1 MKSLVKNEP
10 VIVLADVDL
19 SHIDFYQQVLSEN
32 GYWLRSVA
40 TPDKLNTILEQHP
53 VNILVLSYDF
63 PFNGGEVI
71 QKEIKNIRLLPT
83 CKNTRIIVTSNRFSE
98 EEKRTAYQ
106 AGAADYLVYPIGP
119 DELFL
124 KMGTQ
129 LIAGSR
135 KGVMGALSRSFNV
148 LSQVNMQL
156 YPLLATSAS
165 CAQILLQTSLSNKQ
179 AIYVDSLHRSL
190 KRAGVLSD
198 NLRDFEELSTDFL
211 TLENT
216 PFDLDQLLES
226 LREYILG
233 EAERREVELLFDVP
247 MDVPR
252 SLIGDPDRLRRV
264 LLNFISEALIVG
276 GGCPIILSIEAT
288 KLTEGSVSLEFSV
301 HEKLSA
307 DSQPYYHLDELAER
321 ASMAMSEV
329 DESLNLLISCC
340 LIEAMGGS
348 IYSDMPDEDSG
359 IRFNIE
365 LQVSSVSSEKSFAV
379 PVDLRKLRVLVVD
392 DNPSSISVHTTII
405 ESLGFECHSANSVDS
420 AFKAI
425 EDSVL
430 DLEGEPYDLIL
441 LDWHMPGKK
450 GFHLLEKLNSDMS
463 PKDTPLVIVI
473 SAFDKNKIESEKG
486 PGKIDGYLHKPISAS
501 VMFDTI
507 MEVMGQNLPKTHQ
520 RIINAQLQQTGVT
533 VNGGGKRILVVDDMP
548 INQRIANEILISNDF
563 QVEIA
568 QSGRE
573 AVVKVCPAP
582 ELYDAIL
589 MDLEMPDMNGLEA
602 TRIIRE
608 TADGDTLPIF
618 AVTAHTMEKDRQR
631 CEAAGMNDHVAKPID
646 ADSLLQKLAVHLGLA
661 VTSVDKSSSAIEP
674 TDEEY
679 EYVDIDEGIK
689 RVMGNETL
697 YFKLLSD
704 FVHQARTL
712 ESAVYQHIEEGQN
725 VVASE
730 HAHTIAGSAGNLS
743 VTALRK
749 SAKHLQI
756 ALSTP
761 EENHEGP
768 LSQFKRDMDNAI
780 KEIGQILLKHSS
792 QHVSETQATSS
803 DNPSGSAK
811 STSPSNALDVRMMA
825 LKAQILSQDMMAI
838 ESYYQLLVDFCDI
851 APQIKPIGDKLI
863 ELDYTQANKELDD
876 FLASNGMTT
885 DLVKEKGIPNAN
897 QS

>member
-53 VNILVLSYDF
+53 VNILVLSFDF
-63 PFNGGEVI
+63 PFADGEAL
-71 QKEIKNIRLLPT
+71 QKEIKKIRLLPT
-83 CKNTRIIVTSNRFSE
+83 CKNTRIIITSNSYSE
-98 EEKRTAYQ
+98 DEKRIAYQ
-106 AGAADYLVYPIGP
+106 SGAADYLVYPIGP

-165 CAQILLQTSLSNKQ
+165 CAQILMQTSLSNKQ

-211 TLENT
+211 SLENT

-226 LREYILG
+226 LREFILG

-276 GGCPIILSIEAT
+276 GGCPIILSIQAQ
-288 KLTEGSVSLEFSV
+288 KLTDNSVSLEFSV
-301 HEKLSA
+301 HEKVS
-307 DSQPYYHLDELAER
+307 DDGHSYYHLDELAER

-340 LIEAMGGS
+340 LIDAMGGS
-348 IYSDMPDEDSG
+348 IHHDMPDEDSG

-365 LQVSSVSSEKSFAV
+365 LQVSSVSTDKSFAV

-392 DNPSSISVHTTII
+392 DNPSSIAVHTAII
-405 ESLGFECHSANSVDS
+405 ESLGFECHSANNVDG

-425 EDSVL
+425 EDSIL

-450 GFHLLEKLNSDMS
+450 GFHLLEKLNKDLS

-473 SAFDKNKIESEKG
+473 SAFDKSKIESEKG

-520 RIINAQLQQTGVT
+520 RVINAQQQQTGVT
-533 VNGGGKRILVVDDMP
+533 INGGGKRILVVDDMP
-548 INQRIANEILISNDF
+548 INQQIANEILISNDF
-563 QVEIA
+563 QVEVA

-589 MDLEMPDMNGLEA
+589 MDLEMPEMNGLEA

-608 TADGDTLPIF
+608 TADADVLPIF
-618 AVTAHTMEKDRQR
+618 AVTAHTMERDRQR
-631 CEAAGMNDHVAKPID
+631 CEAAGMNDHIAKPID

-661 VTSVDKSSSAIEP
+661 VTSVDLSAP
-674 TDEEY
+674 ADDAADEEY
-679 EYVDIDEGIK
+679 EYVDIEEGIK

-704 FVHQARTL
+704 FAHQARTL
-712 ESAVYQHIEEGQN
+712 ESSVYQHIDEGQY

-743 VTALRK
+743 VTVLRK
-749 SAKHLQI
+749 SAKQLQI
-756 ALSTP
+756 ALSSV
-761 EENHEGP
+761 EESHEGA
-768 LSQFKRDMDNAI
+768 LNQFKRDMDNAI
-780 KEIGQILLKHSS
+780 KEIGQILLKRSANT
-792 QHVSETQATSS
+792 VSPEG
-803 DNPSGSAK
+803 GSAAESSIGAAK
-811 STSPSNALDVRMMA
+811 PAASSNALDVRMMA
-825 LKAQILSQDMMAI
+825 FKSQILSQDMMAI
-838 ESYYQLLVDFCDI
+838 DTYYQLLVDFCDM
-851 APQIKPIGDKLI
+851 APELKPIGDKLI
-863 ELDYTQANKELDD
+863 ELDYAQAIKELDS
-876 FLASNGMTT
+876 FL
-885 DLVKEKGIPNAN
+885 EKSGLTKDVAK
-897 QS
+897 